1 MNSQSGEQKR
11 FGRDVFIAT
20 LAQLARTGR
29 NVLLIPLITSNL
41 SIAHY
46 GEWEMLGTAI
56 AFLTPWLTL
65 GLAGALIRFL
75 PGTSSEE
82 IREGFYSIFFFIS
95 GSCVLIGGLLFSCN
109 DLFDQYTTLASLQRN
124 ILAVIV
130 VLVATILLG
139 IVQTYYRAFRRML
152 AHSTLMLSQHFGE
165 AVLLFYLIQGGAP
178 LSSALWALAV
188 TRVGIMIVGLG
199 GIVREIGIIWPR
211 FDRLRTY
218 ISYSLP
224 LMPNALF
231 YRLYDSGDRFFIFA
245 FVGSDAVGKYAAI
258 YLAGSLFTTIVS
270 PIHTVLLPAMAELWN
285 KGRQGEI
292 ALYMEQVIRFS
303 ALILIP
309 SVMGVALLAEPLL
322 GILIGEHASAE
333 EKNYALIC
341 ISFAVFSF
349 GIPWGDLL
357 AVAGKTRLLFRL
369 NGSLAII
376 NGLLNLLLIPNLGIL
391 GAVLSTL
398 SCHML
403 FTIFTFFGAQS
414 VVSFTLPKVAMLKSA
429 GASITA
435 CIVLFT
441 TKNMGLEYYYSI
453 SVFLIVYSSI
463 AFATKAFH
471 KTDLLTLYGF
481 IKPKNRS

>member
-1 MNSQSGEQKR
+1 VNSQSGEQKR

-109 DLFDQYTTLASLQRN
+109 DLFDQYTPLASLQRN

-152 AHSTLMLSQHFGE
+152 AHSTLVLSQHFGE

-178 LSSALWALAV
+178 LSSALWALAA

-231 YRLYDSGDRFFIFA
+231 YRLYDSADRFFIFA

-357 AVAGKTRLLFRL
+357 AVAGKTRQLFIL
-369 NGSLAII
+369 NGTLAGI
-376 NGLLNLLLIPNLGIL
+376 NILLNFLLIPDWGIL
-391 GAVLSTL
+391 GAVCSTL
-398 SCHML
+398 ACHIL
-403 FTIFTFFGAQS
+403 FTI
-414 VVSFTLPKVAMLKSA
+414 VS
-429 GASITA
+429 
-435 CIVLFT
+435 
-441 TKNMGLEYYYSI
+441 
-453 SVFLIVYSSI
+453 YSSI
-463 AFATKAFH
+463 QNVLPFNIPWRQLLLCFVCSFFAVTSLYFIVIKLTIVLSLIISCAVYTF
-471 KTDLLTLYGF
+471 LLIILGVINKNDTQFFFSALG
-481 IKPKNRS
+481 IKR